1 MAMLALTNGRSR
13 KYASGFSRH
22 LPPEVPMRV
31 ITRMTIVVVV
41 AAQASVAVSTV
52 QAQAGK
58 PAASGAGGTS
68 ACSVLTPEEIVRI
81 TKRANPLNLKPEE
94 DAVGTTTTEC
104 HFLSLDLQ
112 LVRGETHESFEAT
125 RKQQVKYGYKVEPVS
140 GVGEEAFSW
149 ERPGRAERLVA
160 IVFRVGQTRFGIQ
173 DMVPTDSMAAVKP
186 SLVALAK
193 AAAAK
198 LK

>member
-1 MAMLALTNGRSR
+1 
-13 KYASGFSRH
+13 
-22 LPPEVPMRV
+22 MRV

-41 AAQASVAVSTV
+41 AAQASVALSTV

-58 PAASGAGGTS
+58 PAASGTGGTS
-68 ACSVLTPEEIVRI
+68 ACSVLTPEEIVTI

-94 DAVGTTTTEC
+94 DVVGTTTEC

-125 RKQQVKYGYKVEPVS
+125 RKQQVKYGYKAEPVS

-149 ERPGRAERLVA
+149 ERPGRAESLVA